1 MIDPDFN
8 PYDEL
13 LRLRHQVDL
22 LIHNQTQIV
31 VAINDQSERIKA
43 LTAMIE
49 KNHWILVN
57 MQNKSP

>member
-1 MIDPDFN
+1 MDPDFN

-13 LRLRHQVDL
+13 MRLRHQVDL
-22 LIHNQTQIV
+22 LIHNQTQMV
-31 VAINDQSERIKA
+31 AAINDQSERIKA

-57 MQNKSP
+57 LRDKSL